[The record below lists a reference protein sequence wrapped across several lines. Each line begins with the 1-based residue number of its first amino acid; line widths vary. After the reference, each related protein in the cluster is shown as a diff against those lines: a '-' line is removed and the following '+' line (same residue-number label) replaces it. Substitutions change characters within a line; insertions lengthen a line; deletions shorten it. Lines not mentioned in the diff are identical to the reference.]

1 MSPDRTTKALL
12 LVIAILLTLLLLEKT
27 GSSEVNAQEIN
38 TSTCSGTLSME
49 VLEFTCNHV

>member
-12 LVIAILLTLLLLEKT
+12 LVIAILLSFLLLEKT

-38 TSTCSGTLSME
+38 MSTCSGTLIMGA
-49 VLEFTCNHV
+49 LEFTCNHE